1 MGGGG
6 RERGTERKREGSEG
20 AREKEKRQCAGGG
33 GGQIEIYIMRRSEI
47 MK

>member
-1 MGGGG
+1 MGAG
-6 RERGTERKREGSEG
+6 REGQREREKAVRGLERKRKGS
-20 AREKEKRQCAGGG
+20 ARGGG